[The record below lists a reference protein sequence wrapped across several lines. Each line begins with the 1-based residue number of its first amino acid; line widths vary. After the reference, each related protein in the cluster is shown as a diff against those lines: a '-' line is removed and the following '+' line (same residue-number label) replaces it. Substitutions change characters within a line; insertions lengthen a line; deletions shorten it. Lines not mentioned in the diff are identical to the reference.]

1 MVVLVG
7 DARLWQ
13 WLDSGGWLINYVWL
27 RERERENNEIPNYSN
42 HVYLHGYYSNRVY
55 TITIVTI

>member
-1 MVVLVG
+1 MLGCGNGWIVV
-7 DARLWQ
+7 
-13 WLDSGGWLINYVWL
+13 GGWSIMFGWERERE

-42 HVYLHGYYSNRVY
+42 HVYLHGYYSNHVY